1 MNGAGKGIKK
11 AENAKQKEKEQVMKN
26 RFMVIGFTAVLLMS
40 GLAGTATAG
49 DLDSFNGVS
58 GSLKISGGT
67 AHIPVMKAAAQNIM
81 TGNAGITISIAG
93 GGSGVGIKQ
102 VGEGLV
108 DIGNSGRKPSEAEL
122 KKHALKMHRW
132 AIDGVGVVVNP
143 DNPIKSLST
152 AQLKD
157 IYAGKLTNWKA
168 VGGPDKSINIY
179 TRDNASGT
187 RAVFWKKALS
197 KSDISA
203 KAHFAASNGAMKT
216 AVAQDPYAIGYV
228 SVGHIDQ
235 STAPV
240 AIDGVAPTLDNVKE
254 GRYKVARGLYSN
266 TKGDPEGLAK
276 KFIDYLYS
284 AEGQKIVSEKGFIPV
299 N

>member
-1 MNGAGKGIKK
+1 MKKQLMGICFL
-11 AENAKQKEKEQVMKN
+11 A
-26 RFMVIGFTAVLLMS
+26 VILIT
-40 GLAGTATAG
+40 GLAVTAKAD
-49 DLDSFNGVS
+49 DLDAFKGAS

-67 AHIPVMKAAAQNIM
+67 AHIPVMKVAAQKIM
-81 TGNAGITISIAG
+81 TVHAGIKISIAG

-108 DIGNSGRKPSEAEL
+108 DIGNSGRKPTEAEL
-122 KKHALKMHRW
+122 SKYPLKMNQW

-143 DNPIKSLST
+143 DNPIKSLRT
-152 AQLKD
+152 AQLND

-168 VGGPDKSINIY
+168 LGGPDKTINLY
-179 TRDNASGT
+179 TRDKASGT

-197 KSDISA
+197 KGDISA
-203 KAHFAASNGAMKT
+203 KAHFVPSNGAMKT

-228 SVGHIDQ
+228 SVGHIDK
-235 STAPV
+235 SVAPV
-240 AIDGVAPTLDNVKE
+240 ALDGVAPTLDNVKQ
-254 GRYKVARGLYSN
+254 GQYKVARGLYSN

-284 AEGQKIVSEKGFIPV
+284 AEGQKIVAEKGFIPV

>member
-1 MNGAGKGIKK
+1 MGICFL
-11 AENAKQKEKEQVMKN
+11 A
-26 RFMVIGFTAVLLMS
+26 VILIT
-40 GLAGTATAG
+40 GLAVTAKAD
-49 DLDSFNGVS
+49 DLDAFKGAS

-67 AHIPVMKAAAQNIM
+67 AHIPVMKVAAQKIM
-81 TGNAGITISIAG
+81 TVHADIKISIAC

-108 DIGNSGRKPSEAEL
+108 DIGNSGRKPTEAEL
-122 KKHALKMHRW
+122 SKYPLKMNQW

-143 DNPIKSLST
+143 DNPIKSLRT
-152 AQLKD
+152 AQLND

-168 VGGPDKSINIY
+168 LGGPDKTINLY
-179 TRDNASGT
+179 TRDKASGT

-197 KSDISA
+197 KGDISA
-203 KAHFAASNGAMKT
+203 KAHFVPSNGAMKT

-228 SVGHIDQ
+228 SVGHIDK
-235 STAPV
+235 SVAPV
-240 AIDGVAPTLDNVKE
+240 ALDGVAPTLDNVKQ
-254 GRYKVARGLYSN
+254 GQYKVARGLYSN

-284 AEGQKIVSEKGFIPV
+284 AEGQKIVAEKGFIPV